1 MKYARYIL
9 LMLLTMTL
17 FVVMVGCE
25 DDAQDDVN
33 TAITGSWRMASVV
46 IKDTPIGDLTMTADA
61 FLGSSETGA
70 LTSTMTFNEDGTAYV
85 TTTYENDPD
94 DVVQGTWEK
103 DGDLLVIVGAGIDD
117 TVGYMLDDTELTLTV
132 TMPIDFEG
140 DGTAEDTEIDM
151 TYTLL

>member
-1 MKYARYIL
+1 
-9 LMLLTMTL
+9 MTL